1 MSVAVLRT
9 FFKRQLVYTPTLFKI
24 FPFLAGM
31 LAVRAALCNYDVTGP
46 GDPVRHSYRAEPGFP
61 GPFEVGDLLW
71 QRQSHHVTLIFLP
84 PSFKSGKNKLLF
96 AQATII
102 GGFICS

>member
-9 FFKRQLVYTPTLFKI
+9 FFKRQLVYTPTLFKL

-31 LAVRAALCNYDVTGP
+31 LAGPRAALCNYDMTGP

-61 GPFEVGDLLW
+61 GPLRLETCSVE
-71 QRQSHHVTLIFLP
+71 QSHHVTLIFLP
-84 PSFKSGKNKLLF
+84 PSF
-96 AQATII
+96 
-102 GGFICS
+102 